1 MEDFTKIVDERNL
14 LAETLA
20 TLLTYLLALDWNK
33 KYSVDELVSL
43 SQKFIQ
49 HPHEVCKIGDIV
61 KVKVLIN
68 YIFVLRNYILLKEY
82 RADHY

>member
-49 HPHEVCKIGDIV
+49 LETHGFAKKTD
-61 KVKVLIN
+61 
-68 YIFVLRNYILLKEY
+68 FVQ
-82 RADHY
+82 

>member
-1 MEDFTKIVDERNL
+1 MRVKEHEDFTKIVDERNL

-49 HPHEVCKIGDIV
+49 LETHGFAKKTD
-61 KVKVLIN
+61 
-68 YIFVLRNYILLKEY
+68 FVQ
-82 RADHY
+82 